1 MTRDELTEMSDRDLQ
16 ATLDGYLILQ
26 EEGATNRRDAA
37 TIRRLAAEAKGRAGD
52 IAYWDAR
59 HDATLDRT
67 RQANLR

>member
-1 MTRDELTEMSDRDLQ
+1 MTRDEIDNMSDRDLE
-16 ATLDGYLILQ
+16 ATLDGYQILQ
-26 EEGATNRRDAA
+26 DEGVTNRRDAA
-37 TIRRLAAEAKGRAGD
+37 TIRRLAAEARSRAGD